1 MTRGLTQGSA
11 TLTGKQDLSIN
22 SSEEKK
28 KKKKEHAS
36 SCKTRR
42 GIARVSTLVTG
53 RREDLQLGG
62 RRQEKGIKGGFVE
75 KVPFL
80 LGLAVKIDNK

>member
-11 TLTGKQDLSIN
+11 SLTGKRDLSIN
-22 SSEEKK
+22 SSEE

-42 GIARVSTLVTG
+42 GIARVSTVVTG

-80 LGLAVKIDNK
+80 LGLAVNIDNK